1 MQEAQTNL
9 KQAAVEFL
17 EAAEAVAAKAAQ
29 GSDDP
34 LDHVKTD
41 LFELG
46 DLEPAIS
53 AAELEVL
60 KRRLAQEQ
68 LLPAAVVELVALAR
82 QVAATL
88 MDG

>member
-9 KQAAVEFL
+9 KQAAVAFL

-29 GSDDP
+29 GLDDP

-41 LFELG
+41 LLELG
-46 DLEPAIS
+46 DLEPAIG

-68 LLPAAVVELVALAR
+68 LLPAVVVELVALAR

>member
-29 GSDDP
+29 GSDDL